1 MVPSVLRHAM
11 DLAIFYA
18 YILKNTG
25 WRNLC
30 LGDNYNDVGDRLTS
44 L

>member
-1 MVPSVLRHAM
+1 MAPSVFRHAM
-11 DLAIFYA
+11 DLAIWYA
-18 YILKNTG
+18 CILKTG
-25 WRNLC
+25 GWKNLC